1 MTIEGIKT
9 HHILKSG
16 RKSNWTKH
24 FSLHVT
30 KQQQKNDNKKLKFF
44 AKRFQYFN
52 WNDDYTVDYTAKYWN
67 HSDYQRDSCV
77 SLEQ

>member
-1 MTIEGIKT
+1 MLSQLFKALSPLLLFFRL
-9 HHILKSG
+9 HC
-16 RKSNWTKH
+16 
-24 FSLHVT
+24 LHVT